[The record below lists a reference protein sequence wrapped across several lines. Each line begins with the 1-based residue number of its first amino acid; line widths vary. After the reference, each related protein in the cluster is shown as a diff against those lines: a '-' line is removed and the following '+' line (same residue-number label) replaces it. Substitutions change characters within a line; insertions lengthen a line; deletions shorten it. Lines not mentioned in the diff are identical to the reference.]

1 MHASAT
7 HSRSLSSVCPTSIIQ
22 ILSNE
27 TPRRLI
33 VYSSSAED
41 GKLEENLINSI
52 SADTLP
58 PCLIT
63 RIDAVVG
70 K

>member
-1 MHASAT
+1 MSNLYNPDFVQWNST
-7 HSRSLSSVCPTSIIQ
+7 Q
-22 ILSNE
+22 ID
-27 TPRRLI
+27 RLI
-33 VYSSSAED
+33 IYSSAGED

-63 RIDAVVG
+63 RIDAIVG